1 MKKNGPLSESGVHII
16 WLWTELTGNY
26 EELFCRRSGMS
37 GISELS
43 LQIYKK
49 QPQILD
55 RFMHGGQKFPSNLG
69 QVYAREAE
77 TSLKSGAGLCTR
89 GINFPQIWGK
99 FMHGRQKL
107 PSNPGQVYAWGPET
121 SLKSGAGLCTRGR
134 NFPQIRGRFMHEG
147 QKLPPDPGHINEIPK
162 WSVPNPEQLFLARF
176 EGRTGFARMPEVDK
190 SQVVNQ
196 ITTAQDICAD

>member
-1 MKKNGPLSESGVHII
+1 MKKNGPLSESGVHIF

-37 GISELS
+37 GVSELS

-69 QVYAREAE
+69 QVYTREAE
-77 TSLKSGAGLCTR
+77 TSLKSGAGLC
-89 GINFPQIWGK
+89 
-99 FMHGRQKL
+99 M
-107 PSNPGQVYAWGPET
+107 
-121 SLKSGAGLCTRGR
+121 GAR
-134 NFPQIRGRFMHEG
+134 NFSQIRGRFMHEG

-176 EGRTGFARMPEVDK
+176 EGRTGFASMPEVDK

-196 ITTAQDICAD
+196 ITAAQDICAD